1 MGGEANKSLLF
12 LERLPSGT
20 LTHARFPAQISSGML
35 ESRISGNTADGIM
48 ENTPRLLRSPP
59 YCVSLP
65 RDKVRI
71 SDEQRV
77 CLQARLRSIVSRRG
91 TSSYVLHRSIRRTR
105 CACPHSTVA
114 RVFARST
121 AAPAHT
127 IGVTTDSPL
136 QVINLNIKK
145 LVLDLY
151 TTMKVPRK
159 HNRYISATL
168 WRPHKFWRA
177 PSRAVRCR

>member
-1 MGGEANKSLLF
+1 
-12 LERLPSGT
+12 
-20 LTHARFPAQISSGML
+20 ML

-59 YCVSLP
+59 LAFLSP

-91 TSSYVLHRSIRRTR
+91 ASSYVLHRSIRRTR
-105 CACPHSTVA
+105 YACPHSTEDA
-114 RVFARST
+114 SLLGS
-121 AAPAHT
+121 HT
-127 IGVTTDSPL
+127 IGVATDSPL

-145 LVLDLY
+145 LVQDLY

-159 HNRYISATL
+159 HNRYILSGARTHSGVP
-168 WRPHKFWRA
+168 RR
-177 PSRAVRCR
+177 VQ